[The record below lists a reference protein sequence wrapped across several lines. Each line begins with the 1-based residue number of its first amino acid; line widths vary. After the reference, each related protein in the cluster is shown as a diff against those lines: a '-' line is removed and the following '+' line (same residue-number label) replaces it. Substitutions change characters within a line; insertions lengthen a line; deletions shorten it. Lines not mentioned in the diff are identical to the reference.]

1 MNAKGDFRA
10 EEEYILPSKIQQMC
24 SDASTEESNFDYS
37 RENGLCCD
45 HLKHDADWK
54 LAQCTS
60 GSGIKIVS
68 RVNCLLG
75 ICSHMSAVT
84 AQHPKCLK
92 VYQTGK
98 DYKKCSSLM
107 NRMCSSLSF
116 SSFSS
121 SISL

>member
-1 MNAKGDFRA
+1 
-10 EEEYILPSKIQQMC
+10 MC
-24 SDASTEESNFDYS
+24 YDASTEESNFDYS

-60 GSGIKIVS
+60 GSGVKIVS

-92 VYQTGK
+92 VSDRNNSEVVNGCDDRK
-98 DYKKCSSLM
+98 VLM
-107 NRMCSSLSF
+107 LAHF
-116 SSFSS
+116 SAPCT
-121 SISL
+121 